1 MVTDANE
8 KQKQKEKGP
17 PCKRC
22 LQGRA
27 EFLPVVANTH
37 GAPGRRAWQFLRDGF
52 QRKIDETDDPA
63 AKRAAALE
71 LMTSLVEMNVAVFIR
86 NSMIMSANATEQG
99 GGVAPPADEVLRD
112 TTRDEVM
119 RDCD

>member
-1 MVTDANE
+1 MSQSMLLTMN
-8 KQKQKEKGP
+8 
-17 PCKRC
+17 
-22 LQGRA
+22 
-27 EFLPVVANTH
+27 
-37 GAPGRRAWQFLRDGF
+37 
-52 QRKIDETDDPA
+52 DPA
-63 AKRAAALE
+63 AKRAAGLE

-112 TTRDEVM
+112 TSRDEVM